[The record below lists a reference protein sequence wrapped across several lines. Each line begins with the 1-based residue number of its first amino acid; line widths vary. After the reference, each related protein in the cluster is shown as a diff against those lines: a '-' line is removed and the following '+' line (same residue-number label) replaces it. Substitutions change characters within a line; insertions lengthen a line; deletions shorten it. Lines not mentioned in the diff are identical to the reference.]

1 MIAWF
6 VRNEVA
12 ANLLMATV
20 LISGLYALFTLTA
33 VEVFPSNEP
42 DRISVSVSLR
52 GSTPEDA
59 ELGIAVR
66 IEESLEGLEGIERVT
81 STSREGSTSVSIE
94 VDEDYDPRNVLDEV
108 KSRVDAINTFPV
120 DAENPRIR
128 LAQRSFDVI
137 TVVVSGNFIE
147 EEIRLYAEK
156 VRDDLVRL
164 PGISQVALDAV
175 RDYEIAIEASQDRL
189 RNYNLRLADLASAIR
204 ESSLDLSAGNLRTDG
219 GDVLIRSKG
228 QAYRRSDFE
237 NIVVKTNTDGSI
249 IRVVDVAD
257 VNDGFQEDAVRTQF
271 DGSSAAMI
279 EIARTGRESALEVA
293 DTVKQYIADQQALL
307 PVGMNLSYWD
317 DDSQQLKDRLGVL
330 GSSALQGSVLVLV
343 LLGLFL
349 RPKIAFW
356 VFIGVPISFLGAF
369 TTMAYFDLTLNLMS
383 AFAFIVVLGIVV
395 DDAIVTGESVY
406 RHLRL
411 GEEGADA
418 AINGTNAVAV
428 PVTFGV
434 LTTMVAFAPLA
445 FIDGRFGAIM
455 APVAAVV
462 MCVLLFSL
470 IESKLVL
477 PAHLRHLRSTPGDDA
492 SRLAK
497 WQQSFANG
505 FEEKIIRYYRPVLK
519 VLTEHRYAT
528 LAGFVGVLTMMLALI
543 VSGWTQFTFMTRVE
557 GETARASLAMPV
569 GTQFEVTDRHVQRML
584 NAAQELQRKY
594 ADENGASAIR
604 HVLASTGSQR
614 GSQGSQ
620 YGRVQ
625 IELVPVEQRPVDV
638 STRQIIAEWRRLIG
652 VVPGAESLNFRADFF
667 RAGDP
672 IDVQLSGSSF
682 EEMNEVAATIKQH
695 LETYPTVYEI
705 ADSLSDGKEELR
717 IELKQQAHV
726 LGLSRS
732 DIVSQVGQAFKG
744 FEAQRIQR
752 GRDDIRVI
760 VRLSANERAD
770 FATLNEMLI
779 RTPGGNEIPLGHVA
793 DLIPGKGPESIR
805 RIDRFRTL
813 NITAEVEKQNT
824 NMTALTNEL
833 REYIDQLLV
842 RYPGVSYE
850 MEGEAREQRAS
861 FASLQSGVVIV
872 LFVIYCML
880 ALPLKSYIQP
890 IVIMSIIPFGLI
902 GAVIGHWLMG
912 YTLSMLSV
920 LGLMALTGVVV
931 NDSLV
936 LVDAVNRQ
944 VRAGRPLVDSILDAG
959 VVRFRPIMLTSLTTF
974 LGLAPL
980 LMAQSTTAQ
989 FLIPMAIS
997 LGFGILFATAITLI
1011 LVPANLLIVDDCQRL
1026 YRRIYSS
1033 PTAQDASASGQTTRA

>member
-1 MIAWF
+1 M
-6 VRNEVA
+6 
-12 ANLLMATV
+12 
-20 LISGLYALFTLTA
+20 
-33 VEVFPSNEP
+33 
-42 DRISVSVSLR
+42 R

-66 IEESLEGLEGIERVT
+66 IEESLEGLEGIECIT

-189 RNYNLRLADLASAIR
+189 RNYNLRLADLANAIR

-237 NIVVKTNTDGSI
+237 NIVVKTNLDGSI

-279 EIARTGRESALEVA
+279 EVARTGRESALEVA

-519 VLTEHRYAT
+519 LLTEHRYAT
-528 LAGFVGVLTMMLALI
+528 LAGFVGVLAMMLSLI
-543 VSGWTQFTFMTRVE
+543 FSGWTQFTFMTRVE

-569 GTQFEVTDRHVQRML
+569 GTQFEVTDRHVRRML
-584 NAAQELQRKY
+584 DAAQELQLKY

-652 VVPGAESLNFRADFF
+652 VVPGAESLTFRADFF

-1033 PTAQDASASGQTTRA
+1033 PTARDASASGQTTRA